1 MKKILLVFAVALAFC
16 LGIGAA
22 SVAQKVTAE
31 ICPHFTVIVD
41 GEKQTFTDANG
52 TEVYPLVYNGTT
64 YLPVRSIGN
73 LMGKNVFWE
82 AATSTIT
89 LKSPSYDLGGSLLYE
104 DKNIEIRFDKIV
116 REKIYS
122 WSNEETTYLYLNVT
136 NKSASECEVTIG
148 SFAINGLSYNRFSG
162 WESVAPKA
170 TGNIKFSTETILPT
184 TGIELVGGNIT
195 IYPSDDFFDS
205 YNITFSNIEI
215 K

>member
-31 ICPHFTVIVD
+31 ICPHFTVIAD

-73 LMGKNVFWE
+73 LMGKNVGWDS
-82 AATSTIT
+82 ATSTIT
-89 LKSPSYDLGGSLLYE
+89 LNGKFAFDQIKNALMVNGITYKEVKMAAEMIGATEGYKYE
-104 DKNIEIRFDKIV
+104 TAEGNIEVYLIDDTDLLAEVESNGVISS
-116 REKIYS
+116 S
-122 WSNEETTYLYLNVT
+122 WGNFPV
-136 NKSASECEVTIG
+136 
-148 SFAINGLSYNRFSG
+148 FINGKYVMLSNSYTQT
-162 WESVAPKA
+162 KIIQ
-170 TGNIKFSTETILPT
+170 NIFNS
-184 TGIELVGGNIT
+184 
-195 IYPSDDFFDS
+195 
-205 YNITFSNIEI
+205 I